1 MLPVITIDSR
11 KASNEENFI
20 EINGVSKNFG
30 EVVAVDNV
38 DLAIK
43 KGELF
48 SILGASGSGKTTL
61 LRILAGLEIP
71 SQGSI
76 LIDGVD
82 MTSVS
87 PYDRPV
93 NIMFQNYALFPHMS
107 VFDNIAYGL
116 KKEGMDK
123 ESIQEKVERMLALVK
138 LEGYESRKPNQLSGG
153 QSQRV
158 ALARSLIKEPKV
170 LLLDEPMAAL
180 DKKLRQST
188 QFELM
193 DIHDE
198 LGITFVIVTHDQEEA
213 MTLSDRIAIMEEG
226 QFVQIGSPNLIYENP
241 KSKFVADFLGNINL
255 LEATIT
261 EQNDSQIVVNCA
273 ALGGELKFNQTE
285 QSNALEMTVAL
296 RPEKVMIEKSL
307 PTNDE
312 QKHVKG
318 IVEDFG
324 YFGNLSIYRVR
335 TESGHI
341 IQVSKQN
348 RDRVEQSIKWE
359 DEVYLSWE
367 NDSLMLLGE

>member
-1 MLPVITIDSR
+1 MTSD
-11 KASNEENFI
+11 EQNFI
-20 EINGVSKNFG
+20 EIKGVSKHFG
-30 EVVAVDNV
+30 DVVAVDNV
-38 DLAIK
+38 DLTIK

-82 MTSVS
+82 MTSVA

-107 VFDNIAYGL
+107 VFENIAYGL
-116 KKEGMDK
+116 KKEGLQK
-123 ESIQEKVERMLALVK
+123 ESIEEKVQRMLTLVK
-138 LEGYESRKPNQLSGG
+138 LEGYENRKPNQLSGG

-158 ALARSLIKEPKV
+158 ALARSLVKEPKV

-193 DIHDE
+193 DIHYE

-213 MTLSDRIAIMEEG
+213 MTLSDRIAIMEQG

-241 KSKFVADFLGNINL
+241 RSKFVADFLGNINL
-255 LEATIT
+255 LEAIIT
-261 EQNDSQIVVNCA
+261 EQNEKEIVVDCA
-273 ALGGELKFNQTE
+273 ALGGELKFDQTE
-285 QSNALEMTVAL
+285 QANASEMTVAL
-296 RPEKVMIEKSL
+296 RPEKVMIEKNM
-307 PTNDE
+307 PTNDG
-312 QKHVKG
+312 QSHIKG

-324 YFGNLSIYRVR
+324 YFGNLSIYRVK
-335 TESGHI
+335 TESGHV
-341 IQVSKQN
+341 IQFSKQN

-359 DEVYLSWE
+359 DEVYLSWD

>member
-1 MLPVITIDSR
+1 MTSD
-11 KASNEENFI
+11 EQNFI
-20 EINGVSKNFG
+20 EIKGVSKHFG
-30 EVVAVDNV
+30 DVVAVDNV
-38 DLAIK
+38 DLTIK

-82 MTSVS
+82 MTSVA

-107 VFDNIAYGL
+107 VFENIAYGL
-116 KKEGMDK
+116 KKEGLQK
-123 ESIQEKVERMLALVK
+123 KSIEEKVQRMLTLVK
-138 LEGYESRKPNQLSGG
+138 LEGYENRKPNQLSGG

-158 ALARSLIKEPKV
+158 ALARSLVKEPKV

-193 DIHDE
+193 DIHYE

-213 MTLSDRIAIMEEG
+213 MTLSDRIAIMEQG

-241 KSKFVADFLGNINL
+241 SSKFVADFLGNINL
-255 LEATIT
+255 LEAIIT
-261 EQNDSQIVVNCA
+261 EQNDKEIIVDCA
-273 ALGGELKFNQTE
+273 ALGGELKFDQTE
-285 QSNALEMTVAL
+285 QANASEMTVAL
-296 RPEKVMIEKSL
+296 RPEKVMIEKNM
-307 PTNDE
+307 PTNDD
-312 QKHVKG
+312 QSHIKG

-324 YFGNLSIYRVR
+324 YFGNLSIYRVK
-335 TESGHI
+335 TESGHV

-359 DEVYLSWE
+359 DEVYLSWD

>member
-1 MLPVITIDSR
+1 MKSD
-11 KASNEENFI
+11 EQNFI
-20 EINGVSKNFG
+20 EIKGVSKHFG
-30 EVVAVDNV
+30 DVVAVDNV

-71 SQGSI
+71 SQGNI

-82 MTSVS
+82 MTSVA

-107 VFDNIAYGL
+107 VFENIAYGL
-116 KKEGMDK
+116 KKEGLQK
-123 ESIQEKVERMLALVK
+123 ESVQEKVQKMLSLVK
-138 LEGYESRKPNQLSGG
+138 LEGYENRKPNQLSGG

-158 ALARSLIKEPKV
+158 ALARSLVKEPKV

-193 DIHDE
+193 DIHYE

-213 MTLSDRIAIMEEG
+213 MTLSDRIAIMEQG

-241 KSKFVADFLGNINL
+241 RSKFVADFLGNINL

-261 EQNDSQIVVNCA
+261 EQNDKEIVVDCS
-273 ALGGELKFNQTE
+273 ALGSELKFDQTE
-285 QSNALEMTVAL
+285 LTDTPELTVAL
-296 RPEKVMIEKSL
+296 RPEKVMIERNI
-307 PTNDE
+307 PTNDD
-312 QKHVKG
+312 QSYIKG

-324 YFGNLSIYRVR
+324 YFGNLSIYRVK
-335 TESGHI
+335 TESGHV

>member
-1 MLPVITIDSR
+1 MTSGVQ
-11 KASNEENFI
+11 NFI
-20 EINGVSKNFG
+20 EIKGVSKHFG
-30 EVVAVDNV
+30 DVVAVDNV

-82 MTSVS
+82 MTSVA

-107 VFDNIAYGL
+107 VFENIAYGL
-116 KKEGMDK
+116 KKEGLQK
-123 ESIQEKVERMLALVK
+123 ESIQEKVQKMLALVK
-138 LEGYESRKPNQLSGG
+138 LEGYENRKPNQLSGG

-158 ALARSLIKEPKV
+158 ALARSLVKEPKV

-213 MTLSDRIAIMEEG
+213 MTLSDRIAIMEQG

-241 KSKFVADFLGNINL
+241 RSKFVADFLGNINL

-261 EQNDSQIVVNCA
+261 EQDEKEITLDCA
-273 ALGGELKFNQTE
+273 ALGGELKFDQTE
-285 QSNALEMTVAL
+285 RVDTSEMTVAL
-296 RPEKVMIEKSL
+296 RPEKVMIEKNM
-307 PTNDE
+307 PTNHE
-312 QKHVKG
+312 QSHVKG

-335 TESGHI
+335 TESGHV

-359 DEVYLSWE
+359 DEVYLSWD

>member
-1 MLPVITIDSR
+1 MTSG
-11 KASNEENFI
+11 EQNFI
-20 EINGVSKNFG
+20 EIKGVSKHFG
-30 EVVAVDNV
+30 DVVAVDNV

-82 MTSVS
+82 MTSVA

-107 VFDNIAYGL
+107 VFENIAYGL
-116 KKEGMDK
+116 KKEGLQK
-123 ESIQEKVERMLALVK
+123 ESIQEKVQKMLALVK
-138 LEGYESRKPNQLSGG
+138 LEGYENRKPNQLSGG

-158 ALARSLIKEPKV
+158 ALARSLVKEPKV

-213 MTLSDRIAIMEEG
+213 MTLSDRIAIMEQG

-241 KSKFVADFLGNINL
+241 RSKFVADFLGNINL

-261 EQNDSQIVVNCA
+261 EQDEKEITLDCA
-273 ALGGELKFNQTE
+273 ALGGELKFDQTE
-285 QSNALEMTVAL
+285 RVDTSEMTVAL
-296 RPEKVMIEKSL
+296 RPEKVMIEKNM
-307 PTNDE
+307 PTNHE
-312 QKHVKG
+312 QSHVKG

-359 DEVYLSWE
+359 DEVYLSWD

>member
-1 MLPVITIDSR
+1 MTSG
-11 KASNEENFI
+11 EQNFI
-20 EINGVSKNFG
+20 EIKGVSKHFG
-30 EVVAVDNV
+30 DVVAVDNV

-82 MTSVS
+82 MTSVA

-107 VFDNIAYGL
+107 VFENIAYGL
-116 KKEGMDK
+116 KKEGLQK
-123 ESIQEKVERMLALVK
+123 ESIQEKVQKMLALVK
-138 LEGYESRKPNQLSGG
+138 LEGYENRKPNQLSGG

-158 ALARSLIKEPKV
+158 ALARSLVKEPKV

-213 MTLSDRIAIMEEG
+213 MTLSDRIAIMEQG

-241 KSKFVADFLGNINL
+241 RSKFVADFLGNINL

-261 EQNDSQIVVNCA
+261 EQNEKEITLDCA
-273 ALGGELKFNQTE
+273 ALGGELKFDQTE
-285 QSNALEMTVAL
+285 RADTSEMTVAL
-296 RPEKVMIEKSL
+296 RPEKVMIEKDM
-307 PTNDE
+307 PTNHE
-312 QKHVKG
+312 QSHVKG

-335 TESGHI
+335 TESGHV

-359 DEVYLSWE
+359 DEVYLSWD

>member
-1 MLPVITIDSR
+1 MTSD
-11 KASNEENFI
+11 EQNFI
-20 EINGVSKNFG
+20 EIKGVSKHFG
-30 EVVAVDNV
+30 DVVAVDNV
-38 DLAIK
+38 DLTIK

-82 MTSVS
+82 MTSVA

-107 VFDNIAYGL
+107 VFENIAYGL
-116 KKEGMDK
+116 KKEGLQK
-123 ESIQEKVERMLALVK
+123 ESIEEKVQRMLTLVK
-138 LEGYESRKPNQLSGG
+138 LEGYENRKPNQLSGG

-158 ALARSLIKEPKV
+158 ALARSLVKEPKV

-193 DIHDE
+193 DIHYE

-213 MTLSDRIAIMEEG
+213 MTLSDRIAIMEQG

-241 KSKFVADFLGNINL
+241 RSKFVADFLGNINL
-255 LEATIT
+255 LEAIIT
-261 EQNDSQIVVNCA
+261 EQNDKEIIVDCA
-273 ALGGELKFNQTE
+273 ALGGELKFDQTE
-285 QSNALEMTVAL
+285 QANASEMTVAL
-296 RPEKVMIEKSL
+296 RPEKVMIEKNM
-307 PTNDE
+307 PTNDD
-312 QKHVKG
+312 QSHIKG

-324 YFGNLSIYRVR
+324 YFGNLSIYRVK
-335 TESGHI
+335 TESGHV

-359 DEVYLSWE
+359 DEVYLSWD

>member
-1 MLPVITIDSR
+1 MTSD
-11 KASNEENFI
+11 EQNFI
-20 EINGVSKNFG
+20 EIKGVSKHFG
-30 EVVAVDNV
+30 DVVAVDNV
-38 DLAIK
+38 DLTIK

-82 MTSVS
+82 MTSVA

-107 VFDNIAYGL
+107 VFENIAYGL
-116 KKEGMDK
+116 KKEGLQK
-123 ESIQEKVERMLALVK
+123 ESIEEKVQRMLTLVK
-138 LEGYESRKPNQLSGG
+138 LEGYENRKPNQLSGG

-158 ALARSLIKEPKV
+158 ALARSLVKEPKV

-193 DIHDE
+193 DIHYE

-213 MTLSDRIAIMEEG
+213 MTLSDRIAIMEQG

-241 KSKFVADFLGNINL
+241 RSKFVADFLGNINL
-255 LEATIT
+255 LEAIIT
-261 EQNDSQIVVNCA
+261 EQNEKEIVVDCA
-273 ALGGELKFNQTE
+273 ALGGELKFDQTE
-285 QSNALEMTVAL
+285 QANASEMTVAL
-296 RPEKVMIEKSL
+296 RPEKVMIEKNM
-307 PTNDE
+307 PTNDG
-312 QKHVKG
+312 QSHIKG

-324 YFGNLSIYRVR
+324 YFGNLSIYRVK
-335 TESGHI
+335 TESGHV

-359 DEVYLSWE
+359 DEVYLSWD

>member
-1 MLPVITIDSR
+1 MTSG
-11 KASNEENFI
+11 EQNFI
-20 EINGVSKNFG
+20 EIKGVSKHFG
-30 EVVAVDNV
+30 DVVAVENV

-82 MTSVS
+82 MTSVA

-107 VFDNIAYGL
+107 VFENIAYGL
-116 KKEGMDK
+116 KKEGLQK
-123 ESIQEKVERMLALVK
+123 ESIQEKVQKMLALVK
-138 LEGYESRKPNQLSGG
+138 LEGYENRKPNQLSGG

-158 ALARSLIKEPKV
+158 ALARSLVKEPKV

-213 MTLSDRIAIMEEG
+213 MTLSDRIAIMEQG

-241 KSKFVADFLGNINL
+241 RSKFVADFLGNINL

-261 EQNDSQIVVNCA
+261 EQDEKEITLDCA
-273 ALGGELKFNQTE
+273 ALGGELKFDQTE
-285 QSNALEMTVAL
+285 RVDTSEMTVAL
-296 RPEKVMIEKSL
+296 RPEKVMIEKNM
-307 PTNDE
+307 PTNHE
-312 QKHVKG
+312 QSHVKG

-335 TESGHI
+335 TESGHV

-359 DEVYLSWE
+359 DEVYLSWD

>member
-1 MLPVITIDSR
+1 MTENEKNYIDI
-11 KASNEENFI
+11 K
-20 EINGVSKNFG
+20 GVSKNFG
-30 EVVAVDNV
+30 EVIAVDNV

-71 SQGSI
+71 SQGNI
-76 LIDGVD
+76 MIDGVD
-82 MTSVS
+82 MTALA
-87 PYDRPV
+87 PYERPV

-116 KKEGMDK
+116 KKEGQTKDLI
-123 ESIQEKVERMLALVK
+123 EEKVQRMLSLVK
-138 LEGYESRKPNQLSGG
+138 LEGYDGRKPNQLSGG

-198 LGITFVIVTHDQEEA
+198 LGITFIIVTHDQEEA

-241 KSKFVADFLGNINL
+241 KSKFVANFLGNINL
-255 LEATIT
+255 LDASVIEHD
-261 EQNDSQIVVNCA
+261 QNQIVINCK
-273 ALGGELKFNQTE
+273 ALGGKLSLYDKNDFDQSE
-285 QSNALEMTVAL
+285 QISVGL
-296 RPEKVMIEKSL
+296 RPEKVMIEKEAPNSEGK
-307 PTNDE
+307 NY
-312 QKHVKG
+312 VKG
-318 IVEDFG
+318 LVEDFG

-335 TESGHI
+335 TESGDI

-367 NDSLMLLGE
+367 NENLMLLGD

>member
-1 MLPVITIDSR
+1 MTSD
-11 KASNEENFI
+11 EQNFI
-20 EINGVSKNFG
+20 EIKGVSKNFG
-30 EVVAVDNV
+30 DVVAVDNV

-82 MTSVS
+82 MTSVA

-107 VFDNIAYGL
+107 VFENIAYGL
-116 KKEGMDK
+116 KKEGLQK
-123 ESIQEKVERMLALVK
+123 ESIQEKVQKMLALVK
-138 LEGYESRKPNQLSGG
+138 LEGYENRKPNQLSGG

-158 ALARSLIKEPKV
+158 ALARSLVKEPKV

-213 MTLSDRIAIMEEG
+213 MTLSDRIAIMEQG

-241 KSKFVADFLGNINL
+241 RSKFVADFLGNINL
-255 LEATIT
+255 LEAIIT
-261 EQNDSQIVVNCA
+261 EQNEKEITLDCP
-273 ALGGELKFNQTE
+273 ALGGELKFDQTE
-285 QSNALEMTVAL
+285 RADTSEMTVAL
-296 RPEKVMIEKSL
+296 RPEKVMIEKDM
-307 PTNDE
+307 PTNHE
-312 QKHVKG
+312 QSHVKG

-335 TESGHI
+335 TESGHV

-359 DEVYLSWE
+359 DEVYLSWD

>member
-1 MLPVITIDSR
+1 MTSG
-11 KASNEENFI
+11 EQNFI
-20 EINGVSKNFG
+20 EIKGVSKHFG
-30 EVVAVDNV
+30 DVVAVDNV

-82 MTSVS
+82 MTSVA

-107 VFDNIAYGL
+107 VFENIAYGL
-116 KKEGMDK
+116 KKEGLQK
-123 ESIQEKVERMLALVK
+123 ESIQEKVQKMLALVK
-138 LEGYESRKPNQLSGG
+138 LEGYENRKPNQLSGG

-158 ALARSLIKEPKV
+158 ALARSLVKEPKV

-213 MTLSDRIAIMEEG
+213 MTLSDRIAIMEQG

-241 KSKFVADFLGNINL
+241 RSKFVADFLGNINL

-261 EQNDSQIVVNCA
+261 EQDEKEITLDCA
-273 ALGGELKFNQTE
+273 ALGGELKFDQTE
-285 QSNALEMTVAL
+285 RVDTSEMTVAL
-296 RPEKVMIEKSL
+296 RPEKVMIEKNM
-307 PTNDE
+307 PTNHE
-312 QKHVKG
+312 QSHVKG
-318 IVEDFG
+318 IVED
-324 YFGNLSIYRVR
+324 LSLI
-335 TESGHI
+335 HI
-341 IQVSKQN
+341 SEPT
-348 RDRVEQSIKWE
+348 RP
-359 DEVYLSWE
+359 Y
-367 NDSLMLLGE
+367 

>member
-1 MLPVITIDSR
+1 MTSD
-11 KASNEENFI
+11 EQNFI
-20 EINGVSKNFG
+20 EIKGVSKHFG
-30 EVVAVDNV
+30 DVVAVDNV
-38 DLAIK
+38 DLTIK

-82 MTSVS
+82 MTSVA

-107 VFDNIAYGL
+107 VFENIAYGL
-116 KKEGMDK
+116 KKEGLQK
-123 ESIQEKVERMLALVK
+123 ESIQEKVQKMLALVK
-138 LEGYESRKPNQLSGG
+138 LEGYENRKPNQLSGG

-158 ALARSLIKEPKV
+158 ALARSLVKEPKV

-213 MTLSDRIAIMEEG
+213 MTLSDRIAIMEQG

-241 KSKFVADFLGNINL
+241 RSKFVADFLGNINL

-261 EQNDSQIVVNCA
+261 EQNEKEITLDCA
-273 ALGGELKFNQTE
+273 ALGGELKFDQTE
-285 QSNALEMTVAL
+285 RADTSEMTVAL
-296 RPEKVMIEKSL
+296 RPEKVMIEKNM
-307 PTNDE
+307 PTNHE
-312 QKHVKG
+312 QSHVKG

-335 TESGHI
+335 TESGHV

-359 DEVYLSWE
+359 DEVYLSWD

>member
-1 MLPVITIDSR
+1 MTSD
-11 KASNEENFI
+11 EQNFI
-20 EINGVSKNFG
+20 EIKGVSKNFG
-30 EVVAVDNV
+30 DVVAVDNV
-38 DLAIK
+38 DLTIK

-82 MTSVS
+82 MTSVA

-107 VFDNIAYGL
+107 VFENIAYGL
-116 KKEGMDK
+116 KKEGLQK
-123 ESIQEKVERMLALVK
+123 ESIEEKVKKMLALVK
-138 LEGYESRKPNQLSGG
+138 LEGYENRKPNQLSGG

-158 ALARSLIKEPKV
+158 ALARSLVKEPKV

-193 DIHDE
+193 DIHYE

-213 MTLSDRIAIMEEG
+213 MTLSDRIAIMEQG

-241 KSKFVADFLGNINL
+241 RSKFVADFLGNINL
-255 LEATIT
+255 LEAIIT
-261 EQNDSQIVVNCA
+261 EQNDKEIIVDCA
-273 ALGGELKFNQTE
+273 ALGGELKFDQTE
-285 QSNALEMTVAL
+285 QANASEMTVAL
-296 RPEKVMIEKSL
+296 RPEKVMIEKNM
-307 PTNDE
+307 PTNDD
-312 QKHVKG
+312 QSHIKG

-324 YFGNLSIYRVR
+324 YFGNLSIYRVK
-335 TESGHI
+335 TESGHV
-341 IQVSKQN
+341 IQGSKQN

-359 DEVYLSWE
+359 DEVYLSWD

>member
-1 MLPVITIDSR
+1 MTSD
-11 KASNEENFI
+11 EQNFI
-20 EINGVSKNFG
+20 EIKGVSKHFG
-30 EVVAVDNV
+30 DVVAVDNV

-82 MTSVS
+82 MTSVA

-107 VFDNIAYGL
+107 VFENIAYGL
-116 KKEGMDK
+116 KKEGLQK
-123 ESIQEKVERMLALVK
+123 ESIQEKVQKMLTLVK
-138 LEGYESRKPNQLSGG
+138 LEGYENRKPNQLSGG

-158 ALARSLIKEPKV
+158 ALARSLVKEPKV

-213 MTLSDRIAIMEEG
+213 MTLSDRIAIMEQG

-241 KSKFVADFLGNINL
+241 RSKFVADFLGNINL

-261 EQNDSQIVVNCA
+261 EQNQKEITLDCA
-273 ALGGELKFNQTE
+273 ALGGELKFDQTE
-285 QSNALEMTVAL
+285 RADTSEMTVAL
-296 RPEKVMIEKSL
+296 RPEKVMIEKNM
-307 PTNDE
+307 PTNHE
-312 QKHVKG
+312 QSHVKG

-335 TESGHI
+335 TESGHV

-359 DEVYLSWE
+359 DEVYLSWD

>member
-1 MLPVITIDSR
+1 MT
-11 KASNEENFI
+11 SNQHNFI
-20 EINGVSKNFG
+20 EIKGVSKNFG
-30 EVVAVDNV
+30 NVIAVDNV
-38 DLAIK
+38 DLEIK

-61 LRILAGLEIP
+61 LRILAGLETP

-76 LIDGVD
+76 LIDGID
-82 MTSVS
+82 MTTMA
-87 PYDRPV
+87 PFERPV

-116 KKEGMDK
+116 KKEGQSADIIK
-123 ESIQEKVERMLALVK
+123 EKVQRMLSLVK
-138 LEGYESRKPNQLSGG
+138 LEGYDSRKPNQLSGG

-213 MTLSDRIAIMEEG
+213 MTLSDRIAIMEQG

-255 LEATIT
+255 LDAKVIRQE
-261 EQNDSQIVVNCA
+261 ENQIVLHCK
-273 ALGGELKFNQTE
+273 ALGGDLSLKDKNNFD
-285 QSNALEMTVAL
+285 QSGEISVAL
-296 RPEKVMIEKSL
+296 RPEKIMIEKDA
-307 PTNDE
+307 PTGEGINY
-312 QKHVKG
+312 VKG
-318 IVEDFG
+318 LVEDFG

-335 TESGHI
+335 SESGDI

-367 NDSLMLLGE
+367 DDSLILLSD

>member
-1 MLPVITIDSR
+1 MTSD
-11 KASNEENFI
+11 EQNFI
-20 EINGVSKNFG
+20 EIKGVSKHFG
-30 EVVAVDNV
+30 EIIAVDNV

-82 MTSVS
+82 MTSVA

-107 VFDNIAYGL
+107 VFENIAYGL
-116 KKEGMDK
+116 KKEGLQK
-123 ESIQEKVERMLALVK
+123 ESIEEKVQKMLTLVK
-138 LEGYESRKPNQLSGG
+138 LEGYENRKPNQLSGG

-158 ALARSLIKEPKV
+158 ALARSLVKEPKV

-213 MTLSDRIAIMEEG
+213 MTLSDRIAIMEQG

-241 KSKFVADFLGNINL
+241 SSKFVADFLGNINL
-255 LEATIT
+255 LEAIVT
-261 EQNDSQIVVNCA
+261 EQNDKEIIVDCA
-273 ALGGELKFNQTE
+273 ALGGELKFDQTE
-285 QSNALEMTVAL
+285 QANASEMTVAL
-296 RPEKVMIEKSL
+296 RPEKVMIEKNM
-307 PTNDE
+307 PTNDD
-312 QKHVKG
+312 QSHIKG

-324 YFGNLSIYRVR
+324 YFGNLSIYRVK
-335 TESGHI
+335 TESGHV

-359 DEVYLSWE
+359 DEVYLSWD

>member
-1 MLPVITIDSR
+1 MTSH
-11 KASNEENFI
+11 EQNFI
-20 EINGVSKNFG
+20 EIKGVSKHFG
-30 EVVAVDNV
+30 DVVAVDNV

-82 MTSVS
+82 MTSVA
-87 PYDRPV
+87 PYDRPA

-107 VFDNIAYGL
+107 VFENIAYGL
-116 KKEGMDK
+116 KKEGLQK
-123 ESIQEKVERMLALVK
+123 ESIEEKVQKMLALVK
-138 LEGYESRKPNQLSGG
+138 LEGYENRKPNQLSGG

-158 ALARSLIKEPKV
+158 ALARSLVKEPKV

-213 MTLSDRIAIMEEG
+213 MTLSDRIAIMEQG

-255 LEATIT
+255 LEAIIT
-261 EQNDSQIVVNCA
+261 EQNDKEIVVDCA
-273 ALGGELKFNQTE
+273 ALGGELKFDQTE
-285 QSNALEMTVAL
+285 GADTSEMTVAL
-296 RPEKVMIEKSL
+296 RPEKVMIEKNM
-307 PTNDE
+307 PTNAE
-312 QKHVKG
+312 QNHIKG

-335 TESGHI
+335 TESGHV

-359 DEVYLSWE
+359 DEVYLSWD

>member
-1 MLPVITIDSR
+1 MTSG
-11 KASNEENFI
+11 EQNFI
-20 EINGVSKNFG
+20 EIKGVSKHFG
-30 EVVAVDNV
+30 DVVAVDNV

-82 MTSVS
+82 MTSVA

-107 VFDNIAYGL
+107 VFENIAYGL
-116 KKEGMDK
+116 KKEGLQK
-123 ESIQEKVERMLALVK
+123 ESIQEKVQKMLALVK
-138 LEGYESRKPNQLSGG
+138 LEGYENRKPNQLSGG

-158 ALARSLIKEPKV
+158 ALARSLVKEPKV

-213 MTLSDRIAIMEEG
+213 MTLSDRIAIMEQG

-241 KSKFVADFLGNINL
+241 RSKFVADFLGNINL

-261 EQNDSQIVVNCA
+261 EQDEKEITLDCA
-273 ALGGELKFNQTE
+273 ALGGELKFDQTE
-285 QSNALEMTVAL
+285 RVDTSEMTVAL
-296 RPEKVMIEKSL
+296 RPEKVMIEKNM
-307 PTNDE
+307 PTNHE
-312 QKHVKG
+312 QSHVKG

-335 TESGHI
+335 TESGHV

-359 DEVYLSWE
+359 DEVYLSWDD
-367 NDSLMLLGE
+367 DSLMLLGE

>member
-1 MLPVITIDSR
+1 MTSG
-11 KASNEENFI
+11 EQNFI
-20 EINGVSKNFG
+20 EIKGVSKHFG
-30 EVVAVDNV
+30 DVVAVDNV

-82 MTSVS
+82 MTSVA

-107 VFDNIAYGL
+107 VFENIAYGL
-116 KKEGMDK
+116 KKEGLQK
-123 ESIQEKVERMLALVK
+123 ESIQEKVQKMLALVK
-138 LEGYESRKPNQLSGG
+138 LEGYENRKPNQLSGG

-158 ALARSLIKEPKV
+158 ALARSLVKEPKV

-213 MTLSDRIAIMEEG
+213 MTLSDRIAIMEQG

-241 KSKFVADFLGNINL
+241 RSKFVADFLGNINL

-261 EQNDSQIVVNCA
+261 EQNEKEITLDCA
-273 ALGGELKFNQTE
+273 ALGGELKFDQTE
-285 QSNALEMTVAL
+285 RVDTSEMTVAL
-296 RPEKVMIEKSL
+296 RPEKVMIEKNM
-307 PTNDE
+307 PTNHE
-312 QKHVKG
+312 QSHVKG

-335 TESGHI
+335 TESGHV

-359 DEVYLSWE
+359 DEVYLSWD

>member
-1 MLPVITIDSR
+1 MTSD
-11 KASNEENFI
+11 EQNFI
-20 EINGVSKNFG
+20 EIKGVSKHFDD
-30 EVVAVDNV
+30 VVAVDNV
-38 DLAIK
+38 DLTIR

-82 MTSVS
+82 MTSVA

-107 VFDNIAYGL
+107 VFENIAYGL
-116 KKEGMDK
+116 KKEGLQK
-123 ESIQEKVERMLALVK
+123 ESIEEKVQRMLTLVK
-138 LEGYESRKPNQLSGG
+138 LEGYENRKPNQLSGG

-158 ALARSLIKEPKV
+158 ALARSLVKEPKV

-213 MTLSDRIAIMEEG
+213 MTLSDRIAIMEQG

-241 KSKFVADFLGNINL
+241 RSKFVADFLGNINL
-255 LEATIT
+255 LEAIIT
-261 EQNDSQIVVNCA
+261 EQNDKEIVVDCA
-273 ALGGELKFNQTE
+273 ALGGELKFDQTE
-285 QSNALEMTVAL
+285 QANASEMTVAL
-296 RPEKVMIEKSL
+296 RPEKVMIEKNM
-307 PTNDE
+307 PTNHE
-312 QKHVKG
+312 QSHVKG

-324 YFGNLSIYRVR
+324 YFGNLSIYRVK
-335 TESGHI
+335 TESGHV

-359 DEVYLSWE
+359 DEVYLSWD

>member
-1 MLPVITIDSR
+1 MTSG
-11 KASNEENFI
+11 EQNFI
-20 EINGVSKNFG
+20 EIKGVSKYFG
-30 EVVAVDNV
+30 DVVAVDNV

-82 MTSVS
+82 MTSVA

-107 VFDNIAYGL
+107 VFENIAYGL
-116 KKEGMDK
+116 KKEGLQK
-123 ESIQEKVERMLALVK
+123 ESIQEKVQKMLTLVK
-138 LEGYESRKPNQLSGG
+138 LEGYEKRKPNQLSGG

-158 ALARSLIKEPKV
+158 ALARSLVKEPKV

-213 MTLSDRIAIMEEG
+213 MTLSDRIAIMEQG

-241 KSKFVADFLGNINL
+241 RSKFVADFLGNINL

-261 EQNDSQIVVNCA
+261 EQDEKEITLDCA
-273 ALGGELKFNQTE
+273 ALGGELKFDQTE
-285 QSNALEMTVAL
+285 RVDTSEMTVAL
-296 RPEKVMIEKSL
+296 RPEKVMIEKNM
-307 PTNDE
+307 PTNHE
-312 QKHVKG
+312 QSHVKG

-335 TESGHI
+335 TESGHV

-359 DEVYLSWE
+359 DEVYLSWD

>member
-1 MLPVITIDSR
+1 MTDSDQ
-11 KASNEENFI
+11 KFI
-20 EINGVSKNFG
+20 EIEGVSKNFG
-30 EVVAVDNV
+30 EVIAVDNV
-38 DLAIK
+38 DLEIK

-61 LRILAGLEIP
+61 LRILAGLEVP
-71 SQGSI
+71 SQGSV

-82 MTSVS
+82 MTTVA

-107 VFDNIAYGL
+107 VFENIAYGL
-116 KKEGMDK
+116 KKEGMEK
-123 ESIQEKVERMLALVK
+123 EGIQEKVERMLALVK
-138 LEGYESRKPNQLSGG
+138 LEGYENRKPNQLSGG

-193 DIHDE
+193 DIHYE

-213 MTLSDRIAIMEEG
+213 MTLSDRIAIMEQG

-255 LEATIT
+255 LEATVT
-261 EQNDSQIVVNCA
+261 EQSDDRIVVKCE
-273 ALGGELKFNQTE
+273 ALGGELELNNQD
-285 QSNALEMTVAL
+285 QSNTSQMTVAL
-296 RPEKVMIEKSL
+296 RPEKVMIEKTM
-307 PTNDE
+307 PTENE
-312 QKHVKG
+312 QKFVKG
-318 IVEDFG
+318 MVEDFG

-335 TESGHI
+335 TESDHI

-348 RDRVEQSIKWE
+348 RDRVEQSIKWD
-359 DEVYLSWE
+359 DEVYLTWE
-367 NDSLMLLGE
+367 NESLMLLGE

>member
-1 MLPVITIDSR
+1 MTSD
-11 KASNEENFI
+11 EQNFI
-20 EINGVSKNFG
+20 EIKGVSKHFG
-30 EVVAVDNV
+30 DVIAVDNV

-43 KGELF
+43 RGELF

-82 MTSVS
+82 MTSVA

-107 VFDNIAYGL
+107 VFENIAYGL
-116 KKEGMDK
+116 KKEGLQK
-123 ESIQEKVERMLALVK
+123 ESIEEKVQKMLALVK
-138 LEGYESRKPNQLSGG
+138 LEGYENRKPNQLSGG

-158 ALARSLIKEPKV
+158 ALARSLVKEPKV

-213 MTLSDRIAIMEEG
+213 MTLSDRIAIMEQG

-255 LEATIT
+255 LEAIIT
-261 EQNDSQIVVNCA
+261 EQNDKEIVVDCA
-273 ALGGELKFNQTE
+273 ALGGELKFDQTE
-285 QSNALEMTVAL
+285 GADTSEMTVAL
-296 RPEKVMIEKSL
+296 RPEKVMIEKNM
-307 PTNDE
+307 PTNDD
-312 QKHVKG
+312 QSHIKG

-335 TESGHI
+335 TESGHV

-359 DEVYLSWE
+359 DEVYLSWD